1 MATTES
7 RPGVLEAAE
16 ETVYVDRF
24 CDGIIGPSAEV
35 LGTVRDGGHIV
46 ANTAPGCWGPMITP
60 SIMGGH
66 EVTLPVNVQSAEVG
80 DAIAIRIRSIDVT
93 SMATASGNDRTI
105 EGRFNGD
112 PYCAKVCAQCGA
124 EDEATVVEGI
134 GPDSVRCAKCGAAAA
149 PFAFTNGYTIAFD
162 DARHLGVTVS
172 AARAEDFARE
182 AAHVAA
188 LPPHSVQHPIL
199 LFAPSDLVGVVARMR
214 PFMGQLGTMPGIDLP
229 DSHNAGDFGAFLVGA
244 PHRHA
249 VSAEQ
254 LAARTD
260 GHMDIDAVRAGA
272 ILVCP
277 VKVPGGGIYLGD
289 MHAMQGD
296 GEIAGHTTDVAGTVT
311 LQVSV
316 LKDLALDGPILF
328 PVTEDL
334 PFLAKPLTPD
344 ERAAAEMLAAR
355 QGGAPVEDSLPVSF
369 VGSGPDLNTAVEN
382 GLNRAA
388 AVLGM
393 EVPEVMNRATI
404 SGAIEIGR
412 APGVVQV
419 TFRAPVEALAA
430 RGLDGLARE
439 QYGEAA

>member
-1 MATTES
+1 MATTS
-7 RPGVLEAAE
+7 PQPAAVSTAA

-60 SIMGGH
+60 AIKGGH
-66 EVTLPVNVQSAEVG
+66 EVTLPVNVEGAEVG
-80 DAIAIRIRSIDVT
+80 DAIAIRIRAIDVT
-93 SMATASGNDRTI
+93 SVATASGNDRMI

-134 GPDSVRCAKCGAAAA
+134 GEDSVRCAECGAPAA
-149 PFAFTNGYTIAFD
+149 PFAFTNGYTMVFDEARRLGMTVTGAQAEAFAQ
-162 DARHLGVTVS
+162 DAEHI
-172 AARAEDFARE
+172 
-182 AAHVAA
+182 AA
-188 LPPHSVQHPIL
+188 LPARSVQHPIL

-214 PFMGQLGTMPGIDLP
+214 PFMGQLGTMPAIDLP

-244 PHRHA
+244 PHSRA
-249 VSAEQ
+249 VTAEQ
-254 LAARTD
+254 LSARTD
-260 GHMDIDAVRAGA
+260 GHLDIDAVRAGA

-277 VKVPGGGIYLGD
+277 VKVPGGGVYLGD

-296 GEIAGHTTDVAGTVT
+296 GEIAGHTADVAGTVT

-316 LKDLALDGPILF
+316 LKGLGLDGPILF
-328 PVTEDL
+328 PVAEDL
-334 PFLAKPLTPD
+334 PFLARPLTAG
-344 ERAAAEMLAAR
+344 ERAAAEALAR
-355 QGGAPVEDSLPVSF
+355 RYGGGAVEDSLPVSF
-369 VGSGPDLNTAVEN
+369 VGTGPDLNTAVEN
-382 GLNRAA
+382 GLGRAA

-419 TFRAPVEALAA
+419 TFRAPVAALAA
-430 RGLDGLARE
+430 RGLDAPARE
-439 QYGEAA
+439 QYGEPV

>member
-7 RPGVLEAAE
+7 RPAVLEAAE

-60 SIMGGH
+60 AIQGGH
-66 EVTLPVNVQSAEVG
+66 EVTLPVNVQGAEIG

-124 EDEATVVEGI
+124 EDEATVAEGI
-134 GPDSVRCAKCGAAAA
+134 GPDSVRCANCGAPAA

-162 DARHLGVTVS
+162 DARLLGVTVNGVQ
-172 AARAEDFARE
+172 AEAFARD

-214 PFMGQLGTMPGIDLP
+214 PFMGQLGTMPAIDLP

-249 VSAEQ
+249 VTAEQ

-277 VKVPGGGIYLGD
+277 VKVAGGGIYLGD

-316 LKDLALDGPILF
+316 LKDLDLDGPILF
-328 PVTEDL
+328 PVAEDL
-334 PFLAKPLTPD
+334 PFLAQPITPD
-344 ERAAAEMLAAR
+344 ERAAAEALAAR
-355 QGGAPVEDSLPVSF
+355 QGGAAVEDSLPVSF
-369 VGSGPDLNTAVEN
+369 VGTGPDLNSAVEN

-393 EVPEVMNRATI
+393 DVPEVMNRATI

-419 TFRAPVEALAA
+419 TFRAPVGALAA